1 MAALS
6 AFRSQ
11 SFFAKTFSQAKKR
24 ISAQVGLR
32 VFYVYQHLSLINS
45 FSLSL
50 IFLLCFSFL
59 KSQKCYDL
67 KEVMKVEPTELYKP
81 HLLAAQNFGVNI
93 LENTKSVDNYVGTG
107 KFVKVKKK
115 SRGYRLQA
123 LEYSRPYLVKKART
137 MLEKIAAK
145 FATDTNSFFVV
156 SSVTRTLEDQCR
168 LRKVN
173 SNAALGISSHNY
185 GAAFDI
191 SYVRFNHILKVDS
204 KLEKFLEKVLEYYK
218 KLGRIFYIK
227 EKQQSCYHVTV
238 RNY

>member
-1 MAALS
+1 MRFL
-6 AFRSQ
+6 
-11 SFFAKTFSQAKKR
+11 
-24 ISAQVGLR
+24 L
-32 VFYVYQHLSLINS
+32 
-45 FSLSL
+45 L
-50 IFLLCFSFL
+50 IFLLSFSFF

-67 KEVMKVEPTELYKP
+67 KTVLKVEPTELYKL
-81 HLLAAQNFGVNI
+81 HLLASQNFGVKI
-93 LENTKSVDNYVGTG
+93 LENVKSVDKYIANG

-137 MLEKIAAK
+137 ILERMANK
-145 FATDTNSFFVV
+145 FATDTKSFFVV

-173 SNAALGISSHNY
+173 SNASLGISSHNY

-191 SYVRFNHILKVDS
+191 SYVRFDHQLKINT
-204 KLEKFLEKVLEYYK
+204 KLEKELEKVLEEYK
-218 KLGRIFYIK
+218 NLGKIFYIK

-238 RNY
+238 RNF

>member
-1 MAALS
+1 MRFL
-6 AFRSQ
+6 
-11 SFFAKTFSQAKKR
+11 
-24 ISAQVGLR
+24 L
-32 VFYVYQHLSLINS
+32 
-45 FSLSL
+45 L
-50 IFLLCFSFL
+50 IFLLSFSFF

-67 KEVMKVEPTELYKP
+67 KTVLKVEPTELYKP
-81 HLLAAQNFGVNI
+81 HLLASQNFGVKI
-93 LENTKSVDNYVGTG
+93 LENAKSVDKYIANG

-137 MLEKIAAK
+137 TLERMANK
-145 FATDTNSFFVV
+145 FATDTKSFFVV

-173 SNAALGISSHNY
+173 SNASLGISSHNY

-191 SYVRFNHILKVDS
+191 SYVRFDHQLKINT
-204 KLEKFLEKVLEYYK
+204 KLEKELEKVLEEYK
-218 KLGRIFYIK
+218 NLGKIFYIK

-238 RNY
+238 RNF

>member
-1 MAALS
+1 MR
-6 AFRSQ
+6 F
-11 SFFAKTFSQAKKR
+11 
-24 ISAQVGLR
+24 
-32 VFYVYQHLSLINS
+32 
-45 FSLSL
+45 LSL
-50 IFLLCFSFL
+50 IFLLCFVFFR
-59 KSQKCYDL
+59 SQKCYDL
-67 KEVMKVEPTELYKP
+67 KEVLKVEPTELYKP
-81 HLLAAQNFGVNI
+81 HLLASQNFGIDI
-93 LENTKSVDNYVGTG
+93 LENVKAVDKYVAKG

-137 MLEKIAAK
+137 TLEKMAGK
-145 FATDTNSFFVV
+145 FASETKSFFVV

-173 SNAALGISSHNY
+173 SNASLGISSHNY

-191 SYVRFNHILKVDS
+191 SYVRFDHQLKVNP
-204 KLEKFLEKVLEYYK
+204 KLEKELGKILEEYK
-218 KLGRIFYIK
+218 NLGKIFYIK

>member
-1 MAALS
+1 MR
-6 AFRSQ
+6 F
-11 SFFAKTFSQAKKR
+11 
-24 ISAQVGLR
+24 
-32 VFYVYQHLSLINS
+32 LSLI
-45 FSLSL
+45 L
-50 IFLLCFSFL
+50 LLCFSFF

-67 KEVMKVEPTELYKP
+67 KTVLKVEPTELYKP
-81 HLLAAQNFGVNI
+81 HLLASQNFGINI
-93 LENTKSVDNYVGTG
+93 LEDTKSVDKYIAKG

-137 MLEKIAAK
+137 TLEKMANK
-145 FATDTNSFFVV
+145 FATDTKSFFVV

-173 SNAALGISSHNY
+173 SNASLGISSHNY

-191 SYVRFNHILKVDS
+191 SYVRFDHKLKVNP
-204 KLEKFLEKVLEYYK
+204 KLEKELEKVLEEYK
-218 KLGRIFYIK
+218 NLGKIFYIK

>member
-1 MAALS
+1 MRFLLL
-6 AFRSQ
+6 FFL
-11 SFFAKTFSQAKKR
+11 SFF
-24 ISAQVGLR
+24 
-32 VFYVYQHLSLINS
+32 S
-45 FSLSL
+45 F
-50 IFLLCFSFL
+50 F

-67 KEVMKVEPTELYKP
+67 KTILKVEPTELYKP
-81 HLLAAQNFGVNI
+81 HLLASQNFGINI
-93 LENTKSVDNYVGTG
+93 LEDTRSVDKYIAKG

-137 MLEKIAAK
+137 TLEKMANK
-145 FATDTNSFFVV
+145 FATDTKSFFVV

-173 SNAALGISSHNY
+173 SNASLGISSHNY

-191 SYVRFNHILKVDS
+191 SYVRFDHKLKVNP
-204 KLEKFLEKVLEYYK
+204 KLEKELEKVLEEYK
-218 KLGRIFYIK
+218 NLGKIFYIK

>member
-1 MAALS
+1 MR
-6 AFRSQ
+6 F
-11 SFFAKTFSQAKKR
+11 
-24 ISAQVGLR
+24 
-32 VFYVYQHLSLINS
+32 LSLI
-45 FSLSL
+45 L
-50 IFLLCFSFL
+50 LLCFSFF

-67 KEVMKVEPTELYKP
+67 KTVLKVEPTELYKP
-81 HLLAAQNFGVNI
+81 HLLASQNFGINI
-93 LENTKSVDNYVGTG
+93 LEDTKSVDKYIAKG
-107 KFVKVKKK
+107 KFVKIKKK

-137 MLEKIAAK
+137 TLEKMANK
-145 FATDTNSFFVV
+145 FATDTKSFFVV

-173 SNAALGISSHNY
+173 SNASLGISSHNY

-191 SYVRFNHILKVDS
+191 SYVRFDHKLKVNP
-204 KLEKFLEKVLEYYK
+204 KLEKELEKVLEEYK
-218 KLGRIFYIK
+218 NLGKIFYIK

>member
-1 MAALS
+1 M
-6 AFRSQ
+6 
-11 SFFAKTFSQAKKR
+11 KT
-24 ISAQVGLR
+24 VL
-32 VFYVYQHLSLINS
+32 
-45 FSLSL
+45 
-50 IFLLCFSFL
+50 
-59 KSQKCYDL
+59 
-67 KEVMKVEPTELYKP
+67 KVEPTELYKP
-81 HLLAAQNFGVNI
+81 HLLASQSFNVNI
-93 LENTKSVDNYVGTG
+93 LENTKSVDKYIAKG

-137 MLEKIAAK
+137 TLERMANQ
-145 FATDTNSFFVV
+145 FATNTKSFFVV

-173 SNAALGISSHNY
+173 SNASLGISSHNY

-191 SYVRFNHILKVDS
+191 SYVRFDHQLKVNP
-204 KLEKFLEKVLEYYK
+204 KLEKELGKLLEQYK
-218 KLGRIFYIK
+218 NLGKIFYIK

>member
-1 MAALS
+1 MR
-6 AFRSQ
+6 F
-11 SFFAKTFSQAKKR
+11 
-24 ISAQVGLR
+24 
-32 VFYVYQHLSLINS
+32 LSLI
-45 FSLSL
+45 L
-50 IFLLCFSFL
+50 ILCFSFF

-67 KEVMKVEPTELYKP
+67 KTVLKVEPTELYKP
-81 HLLAAQNFGVNI
+81 HLLASQNFGINI
-93 LENTKSVDNYVGTG
+93 LEDTKSVDKYIAKG

-137 MLEKIAAK
+137 TLEKMANK
-145 FATDTNSFFVV
+145 FATDTKSFFVV

-173 SNAALGISSHNY
+173 SNASLGISSHNY

-191 SYVRFNHILKVDS
+191 SYVRFDHKLKVNP
-204 KLEKFLEKVLEYYK
+204 KLEKELEKVLEEYK
-218 KLGRIFYIK
+218 NLGKIFYIK